1 MVVALARAVALQPG
15 DPAAQPE
22 LGWAALPANELA
34 QAETVTAQALQ
45 QTAGDSEL
53 RAARLYIQERP
64 SGSAAA
70 RFGATVCDAKYPPR
84 RVHARFRC
92 GCRCG
97 CRGRAHASVRPN
109 GKARSGARRRSRQC
123 NLCNAARPNLLPS
136 SPLIAAFRAG
146 VVWYS

>member
-84 RVHARFRC
+84 RLHARGLAMEVWHC
-92 GCRCG
+92 
-97 CRGRAHASVRPN
+97 
-109 GKARSGARRRSRQC
+109 RQC